1 MKILVL
7 TGSPH
12 KKGTSA
18 MMADYFIEGAKNTGN
33 EVVRLDTA
41 FMNINSCLGCGYC
54 RKNNEKCV
62 QDDDMKYVTKELLEA
77 DMVVFV
83 TPLYYFG
90 ITAQLKKVIDRFF
103 APNET
108 LRTQNKKAM
117 LLVTGAADD
126 EIAMKA
132 IKLHYWTMLKYLNW
146 QDSGI
151 LVATGMRVREEMEN
165 SEFPEKGRKL
175 GESIK

>member
-18 MMADYFIEGAKNTGN
+18 MMTDYFIEGAKNAGN
-33 EVVRLDTA
+33 EVLRVDTA
-41 FMNINSCLGCGYC
+41 FMNINSCLGCNYC
-54 RKNNEKCV
+54 RKNNQQCV
-62 QDDDMKYVTKELLEA
+62 QDDDMKYITKDLLEA
-77 DMVVFV
+77 DIVVFV

-90 ITAQLKKVIDRFF
+90 ITSQLKKVIDRFY

-108 LRTQNKKAM
+108 LRSQNKKSM

-126 EIAMKA
+126 EMAMKA
-132 IKLHYWTMLKYLNW
+132 IEMHYWTMLKYLNW

-151 LVATGMRVREEMEN
+151 LLATGVSVREEMQD
-165 SEFPEKGRKL
+165 SEFPEKARKL